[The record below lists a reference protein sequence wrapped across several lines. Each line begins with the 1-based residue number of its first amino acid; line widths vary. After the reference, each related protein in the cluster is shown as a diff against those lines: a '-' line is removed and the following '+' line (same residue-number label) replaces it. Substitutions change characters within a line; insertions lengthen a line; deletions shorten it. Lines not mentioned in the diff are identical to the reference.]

1 MKRTASFHMLVCH
14 CNFHGKGTEIYK
26 VLRIEAGQQKKTF
39 GGKRENL
46 RESNYPIIALYKAP
60 PSMRASLTKSRSSQT
75 TAIESAEKSSTP
87 SKKSKTKNSQQ
98 NNGPRRPVM
107 NTQNYV
113 CGHGPIYCACKWWPN
128 SSSCT
133 FEKWVWDR
141 KLNPEKH

>member
-60 PSMRASLTKSRSSQT
+60 PSMRASQTKSRSSQT

-87 SKKSKTKNSQQ
+87 SKKAKLKT
-98 NNGPRRPVM
+98 
-107 NTQNYV
+107 
-113 CGHGPIYCACKWWPN
+113 PN
-128 SSSCT
+128 
-133 FEKWVWDR
+133 KIMDPAVR
-141 KLNPEKH
+141 